1 MTPSQQG
8 GVCGVAEAQ
17 EEQKEQA
24 AGRIFGL
31 DLLRA
36 LAIGGVLVSHLQ
48 LVFWGGRS
56 ALAGVLGTLGVELFF
71 VLSGFLIGGLLLD
84 ILEQGAGP
92 RALWTFLVRRWMR
105 TIPLYYLW
113 LGVLLLCG
121 TWAGAT
127 RWPWFFMS
135 FTQNLAWP
143 MTSVWYDVSWSL
155 MVEEWFYLLFASL
168 LFALAGVMRASRALG
183 IACALF
189 IVLPLLARWL
199 ADDPLVVDWDA
210 QIRKVVLLHL
220 DAIAYG
226 VAMAWLMRSRRR
238 ACDALALPMLALGLA
253 LVAASLLSSLDPASY
268 RSATWRA
275 GFFSLASTGFA
286 LCFPAVVRLRQPGW
300 VLDAAVR
307 WTSQRS
313 YGMYIVHLSV
323 MEFARRLVLDGT
335 LQPREGLLL
344 AGLGT
349 AALAELSY
357 RLVEVPLLVRRP
369 PQHARGEGGHRNRRG
384 MRVIAS

>member
-1 MTPSQQG
+1 MNPSQQG
-8 GVCGVAEAQ
+8 GVGGVAKPQ
-17 EEQKEQA
+17 EEGV

-36 LAIGGVLVSHLQ
+36 LAIGGVLISHLQ

-105 TIPLYYLW
+105 TVPLYYLW

-127 RWPWFFMS
+127 RWPWFFLS

-143 MTSVWYDVSWSL
+143 MTSAWFDVSWSL
-155 MVEEWFYLLFASL
+155 MVEEWFYLLFATL
-168 LFALAGVMRASRALG
+168 LIALAGVMRASRALG
-183 IACALF
+183 ISCALF
-189 IVLPLLARWL
+189 IALPLLARWI
-199 ADDPLVVDWDA
+199 ADDAVAADWDA
-210 QIRKVVLLHL
+210 RIRKVVLLRL

-238 ACDALALPMLALGLA
+238 ACDALAQPMLALGLA
-253 LVAASLLSSLDPASY
+253 LVGASLLSSLEPASY
-268 RSATWRA
+268 QSASWRA
-275 GFFSLASTGFA
+275 GFFSLTSTGFA
-286 LCFPAVVRLRQPGW
+286 LCFPAVVRMRQPGRGMEA
-300 VLDAAVR
+300 LVR
-307 WTSQRS
+307 WASQRS
-313 YGMYIVHLSV
+313 YGMYVVHLSV
-323 MEFARRLVLDGT
+323 MEFARRLMLDGV
-335 LQPREGLLL
+335 LQPREGVLL
-344 AGLGT
+344 ACLAT
-349 AALAELSY
+349 AVLAELSY
-357 RLVEVPLLVRRP
+357 RLVEVPLLARRP
-369 PQHARGEGGHRNRRG
+369 RQHARGERGHRNRRG

>member
-8 GVCGVAEAQ
+8 GVGGVAGTEA
-17 EEQKEQA
+17 EKRGGE
-24 AGRIFGL
+24 RVFGL

-48 LVFWGGRS
+48 LVFWGGGS
-56 ALAGVLGTLGVELFF
+56 ALAGISGSLGVELFF

-127 RWPWFFMS
+127 RWPWFFLS

-143 MTSVWYDVSWSL
+143 MTSAWFDVSWSL
-155 MVEEWFYLLFASL
+155 MVEEWFYLLFATL
-168 LFALAGVMRASRALG
+168 LIALAGVMRAPRALAICCG
-183 IACALF
+183 LF
-189 IVLPLLARWL
+189 IVLPLLARWI
-199 ADDPLVVDWDA
+199 ADDAVAADWDA
-210 QIRKVVLLHL
+210 RIRKVVLLRL

-238 ACDALALPMLALGLA
+238 ACDALAQPMLALGLA
-253 LVAASLLSSLDPASY
+253 LVGASVLSSLEPASY
-268 RSATWRA
+268 QSASWRA
-275 GFFSLASTGFA
+275 GFFSLTSTGFA
-286 LCFPAVVRLRQPGW
+286 LCFPAVARMRQPGRGTEA
-300 VLDAAVR
+300 LVR
-307 WTSQRS
+307 WASQRS
-313 YGMYIVHLSV
+313 YGMYVVHLSV
-323 MEFARRLVLDGT
+323 MEFARRLVLDGV
-335 LQPREGLLL
+335 LQPREGVLL
-344 AGLGT
+344 AGLAT
-349 AALAELSY
+349 AVLAELSY

-369 PQHARGEGGHRNRRG
+369 PQHARADRGHRNRRG
-384 MRVIAS
+384 MRVIAF